1 MYITLLGTLA
11 ASVLGNMPAG
21 KPKIPER
28 GVIRASDGVNIM
40 SPHPLSNFEIQK
52 VYKSKPKFNGI
63 YWKRNYLK
71 YRIGYI

>member
-1 MYITLLGTLA
+1 
-11 ASVLGNMPAG
+11 MPAG

-63 YWKRNYLK
+63 Y
-71 YRIGYI
+71 